1 MIIVFEFMI
10 PLFFVGIV
18 MSVIVYDNENGFFP
32 RIPDYD
38 NLDQFIVWIR
48 FWHDDSIGV
57 MHVEC

>member
-1 MIIVFEFMI
+1 
-10 PLFFVGIV
+10 